1 MAGESCSS
9 THATQWRGGMGY
21 GPRPH
26 ACGFVTVAFTA
37 SSLEET
43 HPIGS
48 LPHQC
53 SGGLWSVHALCTPYR
68 LDW

>member
-26 ACGFVTVAFTA
+26 ACGVVTVAFTA